1 MHLGSNKS
9 SQTSPGFGALSN
21 VVRYYLQ
28 PYVECPRYYRNV
40 ERYTRNMLGDGC
52 SELQVATVLALGT
65 VVARD
70 YFRHKTSEG
79 LTCAVGGFVQYGKT
93 SNMICVAAILADH
106 GFTKIIVTSGK
117 TIVLRNQSAERAHEA
132 FKEEPQDYEVSYI
145 DDEEEEEEEPKSEST
160 NQEASDLYPPQS
172 PIFPPP
178 TPPVANQQENP
189 AEEDTDID
197 PFDEADQLGWEVVT
211 LLQLPEGERHVK
223 TDLGKRAL
231 ARLQQD
237 YKPGQVYFFVIK
249 KNIQVIKNMQDF
261 LKSTSKDEKIAWF
274 DDEADETVN
283 SKKPTQQR
291 TLLHDSCAGLL
302 SLCRKKGET
311 AYFAYTATLA
321 ACLLQAKNSIFYPQ
335 AISYMFLSQA
345 SYLGLEHF
353 ISPEWLQRRSSLAVL
368 VFFLSVGTHPDLSP
382 YTCWSTDS
390 LKSTKIW

>member
-1 MHLGSNKS
+1 M
-9 SQTSPGFGALSN
+9 
-21 VVRYYLQ
+21 
-28 PYVECPRYYRNV
+28 ECPRYYRNV
-40 ERYTRNMLGDGC
+40 ERYTKNMLGDGC

-70 YFRHKTSEG
+70 YFHHKTPEG

-117 TIVLRNQSAERAHEA
+117 TVVLRNQSAERAHEA
-132 FKEEPQDYEVSYI
+132 FKGETQDYEVSYI
-145 DDEEEEEEEPKSEST
+145 EDEEEEEEPNSEST
-160 NQEASDLYPPQS
+160 NQEVSDLYLRPPES

-178 TPPVANQQENP
+178 TPPVANQQETP
-189 AEEDTDID
+189 ANEDTDID
-197 PFDEADQLGWEVVT
+197 PFGEADQLGWEVVT

-231 ARLQQD
+231 KRLQQD

-249 KNIQVIKNMQDF
+249 KNIQVIKNMQNF
-261 LKSTSKDEKIAWF
+261 LKLTSDEKIAWF

-291 TLLHDSCAGLL
+291 TLLHDSCTELL
-302 SLCRKKGET
+302 SLCKKKGET

-321 ACLLQAKNSIFYPQ
+321 ACFLQEKDSILYPK

-353 ISPEWLQRRSSLAVL
+353 ISPEWLQQR
-368 VFFLSVGTHPDLSP
+368 
-382 YTCWSTDS
+382 
-390 LKSTKIW
+390 